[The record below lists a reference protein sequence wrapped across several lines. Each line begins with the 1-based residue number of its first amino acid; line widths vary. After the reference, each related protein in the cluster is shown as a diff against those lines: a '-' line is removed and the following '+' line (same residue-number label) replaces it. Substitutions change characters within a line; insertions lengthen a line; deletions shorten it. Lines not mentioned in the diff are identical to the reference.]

1 MARLFISY
9 ARQDQVFVRKLAA
22 DLQAL
27 GADIWLDV
35 QDIAPG
41 TKWSSAIQT
50 GLDAS
55 EIMLVIVT
63 PNSMS
68 STNVED
74 EWQYYLEQHKPVIP
88 VLLERARMHFRL
100 SPIQYVDF
108 NMQPYVGG
116 LRQLHER
123 LKSLGI
129 ALQPVTDEFLAAS
142 RHLSPRP
149 QSQPAASVPAGKKPQ
164 SAATRRSRGA
174 LIIGAGLLLVLIVAA
189 ILVIPGVTSRIT
201 AQQTQIA
208 AGSMISVTSPP
219 TATLTTVVPSTPAPI
234 ATLSA
239 TAASTDLPPGTTRT
253 DANGIVQVRVPA
265 GCFIMGTDPQVDK
278 LGDLDEV
285 PAHPVCLT
293 HGFWIDQTEVTN
305 TNFEKFVTDG
315 GYSKKQYWDPAG
327 WAYLQTNH
335 FTGPVDY
342 PGFDGPDQPQVGV
355 TFYSAQAYARWRG
368 GRLPT
373 EAEWEYV
380 ARGPQTHL
388 FP

>member
-108 NMQPYVGG
+108 NMQPYEGG

-174 LIIGAGLLLVLIVAA
+174 LIIGAGLLLVLIVAG
-189 ILVIPGVTSRIT
+189 IIVIPGVTSHYR
-201 AQQTQIA
+201 A
-208 AGSMISVTSPP
+208 AD
-219 TATLTTVVPSTPAPI
+219 ADCRRKY
-234 ATLSA
+234 
-239 TAASTDLPPGTTRT
+239 DLRDFP
-253 DANGIVQVRVPA
+253 ANGHTDNGSAIHACSNRHVIGYGSIHGSTARNHPH
-265 GCFIMGTDPQVDK
+265 GCQRYRPGSGSGW
-278 LGDLDEV
+278 LLY
-285 PAHPVCLT
+285 
-293 HGFWIDQTEVTN
+293 HGHRSP
-305 TNFEKFVTDG
+305 G
-315 GYSKKQYWDPAG
+315 G
-327 WAYLQTNH
+327 
-335 FTGPVDY
+335 
-342 PGFDGPDQPQVGV
+342 
-355 TFYSAQAYARWRG
+355 
-368 GRLPT
+368 
-373 EAEWEYV
+373 
-380 ARGPQTHL
+380 
-388 FP
+388 